1 MKCKFCGAELLVGK
15 DKCDF
20 CGKYQHDAEVENKE
34 RMQETYDQMTQN
46 QQPNQ
51 QQKKINIFSIIF
63 KAAIFIV
70 VILAI
75 LYFALEY
82 INSNR
87 SFYGTWRCNNGQL
100 TVTIDKTIFKTNYGS
115 DGYRE
120 ADYLL
125 ERETKDGDIYTYYLN
140 VSSAKRLINGQEFTD
155 SNETEYEIVMK
166 TDNSKEF
173 ILKNKITSV
182 DYTCYKEE

>member
-1 MKCKFCGAELLVGK
+1 MKCKFCGAELLAGK

-20 CGKYQHDAEVENKE
+20 CGRFQHEADVENKE
-34 RMQETYDQMTQN
+34 RMQEEYDIMTQN
-46 QQPNQ
+46 QQANQ
-51 QQKKINIFSIIF
+51 QQKKINILSIIA
-63 KAAIFIV
+63 KAITFIV
-70 VILAI
+70 VILVV

-87 SFYGTWRCNNGQL
+87 SFYGTWRCNDGQL
-100 TVTIDKTIFKTNYGS
+100 TVTIDKKIFKTNYGS

-125 ERETKDGDIYTYYLN
+125 ERETKDEENYTFYLN
-140 VSSAKRLINGQEFTD
+140 VSPTKRLINGQEFTD
-155 SNETEYEIVMK
+155 SDETEYEIVMK
-166 TDNSKEF
+166 ADNSKEL
-173 ILKNKITSV
+173 ILKNKVTSV